1 MHPSALL
8 VPFIFAAS
16 VCGITVTAP
25 AELAQLS
32 PSASTTVT
40 WTSVSSDPTSFEM
53 QLVDPTQKITHVL
66 AATVQTSAG
75 SLVVSSLP
83 TGFNWTID
91 FLSLPDAANNQQGGG
106 ILAQSGVFNVTTGA
120 TGATSS
126 GVFPTTMSTAAVAT
140 VTPAVGA
147 TATDATGTGVISGS
161 ATALNPTAASGA
173 LGVFQVSG
181 TLMALAAVAH
191 AIML

>member
-25 AELAQLS
+25 AALAQLS
-32 PSASTTVT
+32 PSESTTVT

-53 QLVDPTQKITHVL
+53 ELIDPTQKVTHVL

-75 SLVVSSLP
+75 SLVVSGLP
-83 TGFNWTID
+83 TGFNWTIN
-91 FLSLPDAANNQQGGG
+91 FLSLPDTANNQQGGG

-126 GVFPTTMSTAAVAT
+126 GLFPTTMSTVAAAT
-140 VTPAVGA
+140 ATPAAGA

-161 ATALNPTAASGA
+161 ATALNPTVTNGA

-181 TLMALAAVAH
+181 ALTALAIAAH
-191 AIML
+191 AFML